1 MKLRR
6 RLLVF
11 TGLTLALAGVLYLVS
26 LWLVIRAAREDQQ
39 RSVGAIVVLG
49 AAQYNGK
56 PSPVL
61 KARLRHAL
69 GLYQLGYAPAIVVT
83 GGTASGDAM
92 SEAEAG
98 RRYLTGEGVADSA
111 VFVIPEGSNT
121 DETMDAL
128 ADWVRQTGKEDVL
141 LVSDGFHMARLRVE
155 ARRHGLIA
163 WTTPAASS
171 PIVGSGEWS
180 YFLAEGIKFPV
191 AYLRDDTSEWPAG
204 PAPAAP

>member
-1 MKLRR
+1 MSLRR
-6 RLLVF
+6 RLLILA
-11 TGLTLALAGVLYLVS
+11 GLTLATAGVLYLVS
-26 LWLVIRAAREDQQ
+26 LVDQQ

-69 GLYQLGYAPAIVVT
+69 GLYQLGYAPLIVVT
-83 GGTASGDAM
+83 GGTASGDEV

-98 RRYLTGEGVADSA
+98 RRYLVSEGVADSA
-111 VFVIPEGSNT
+111 VLVVPEGTNT

-128 ADWVRQTGKEDVL
+128 ADWVRAAGKGDVL
-141 LVSDGFHMARLRVE
+141 LVRDGFQMARLRVE
-155 ARRHGLIA
+155 ARRHGLRA
-163 WTTPAASS
+163 WTTPATSS
-171 PIVGSGEWS
+171 PISGPREWS

-191 AYLRDDTSEWPAG
+191 AYLRDEGAEWPDASDT
-204 PAPAAP
+204 AAP